1 VNTAPTPLLTTK
13 VTMVKVVGT
22 KAEFDEILASA
33 GDKAVVVDFYATWC
47 GPCKVIAPYYEEL
60 SKQFTN
66 VVFIKVGMERKEGR
80 REGEFLTGGNE
91 RAEGMRLDDELRRM
105 INLISSSPNSSIP
118 PLTKP
123 SRSTWTR
130 TRMSQPLRASRP
142 CPPSKCT
149 RTGRRSG
156 S

>member
-1 VNTAPTPLLTTK
+1 MTVRAPHGQALTGSTSKETRTHLIRFPRIPHPSHPLVNTAPTPLLTTK

-66 VVFIKVGMERKEGR
+66 VVFIKVGMEGRKEGE
-80 REGEFLTGGNE
+80 REKCKLEV
-91 RAEGMRLDDELRRM
+91 MRGQKE
-105 INLISSSPNSSIP
+105 
-118 PLTKP
+118 
-123 SRSTWTR
+123 
-130 TRMSQPLRASRP
+130 
-142 CPPSKCT
+142 
-149 RTGRRSG
+149 
-156 S
+156 